1 VLIWLLVLVPLAAG
15 LLAQRRVRDTFRRYA
30 AVPNMRHVSGAEVA
44 RALLDAHRLG
54 GIRVELA
61 PGALTDHY
69 DPVGHALRLSRDV
82 GEARSVAALG
92 IATHEVAHAYQDAE
106 GSRVYR
112 LRKRIAEPL
121 GKVAPWSGPILFGGI
136 LLGNVLLIV
145 LACAYMAGLVAFS
158 VVTLPVELGASRRAL
173 ALLGGTH
180 LADDRELPQ
189 IRSVLRAAACTYAA
203 SVAQQLGIFG
213 ALLLIALAM
222 VR

>member
-1 VLIWLLVLVPLAAG
+1 VLIWALVLVPLTAG

-30 AVPNMRHVSGAEVA
+30 AVANMRHVSGAEVA

-54 GIRVELA
+54 GVRVELA

-69 DPVGHALRLSRDV
+69 DPVGHALRLSHDV
-82 GEARSVAALG
+82 GEGRSVAALG

-106 GSRVYR
+106 GNRVYR

-121 GKVAPWSGPILFGGI
+121 SRVAPFSGPILFGGI
-136 LLGNVLLIV
+136 LLGNKPLIV
-145 LACAYMAGLVAFS
+145 LSCVYMAGLVAFS
-158 VVTLPVELGASRRAL
+158 LVTLPVELGASRRAL
-173 ALLGGTH
+173 ELLRGTQ
-180 LADDRELPQ
+180 LADEQELPE

-203 SVAQQLGIFG
+203 GVAQQLGFFG

>member
-1 VLIWLLVLVPLAAG
+1 VLIWALVLIPLAAG
-15 LLAQRRVRDTFRRYA
+15 LLAQRQVRDTFSRYA

-82 GEARSVAALG
+82 GEGRSVAALG

-121 GKVAPWSGPILFGGI
+121 GKAAPWSGPILFGGI
-136 LLGNVLLIV
+136 LLGNVPLIV

-158 VVTLPVELGASRRAL
+158 VVTLPVELQASRRAL
-173 ALLGGTH
+173 VLLGGTH
-180 LADDRELPQ
+180 LADDGELPQ

-203 SVAQQLGIFG
+203 SVAQQLGFFG

>member
-1 VLIWLLVLVPLAAG
+1 
-15 LLAQRRVRDTFRRYA
+15 
-30 AVPNMRHVSGAEVA
+30 
-44 RALLDAHRLG
+44 
-54 GIRVELA
+54 
-61 PGALTDHY
+61 
-69 DPVGHALRLSRDV
+69 
-82 GEARSVAALG
+82 
-92 IATHEVAHAYQDAE
+92 
-106 GSRVYR
+106 
-112 LRKRIAEPL
+112 
-121 GKVAPWSGPILFGGI
+121 
-136 LLGNVLLIV
+136 
-145 LACAYMAGLVAFS
+145 MAGLVAFS